1 VHYKR
6 LRACVHLPAATPAL
20 CRPIIVAGGV
30 LALGV
35 LWEDCG
41 RGMLVRQGRKADGSA
56 TIEGKLVMPKMSDRE
71 KLADLAAKCRKIA
84 EEIEATRQR
93 MRERYSAIVT
103 ALPVETYSERE
114 FREAMGLLVKLDA
127 STAIAALKTAAPRP

>member
-1 VHYKR
+1 
-6 LRACVHLPAATPAL
+6 
-20 CRPIIVAGGV
+20 
-30 LALGV
+30 
-35 LWEDCG
+35 
-41 RGMLVRQGRKADGSA
+41 
-56 TIEGKLVMPKMSDRE
+56 MPKMSDRE
-71 KLADLAAKCRKIA
+71 KLADLAAKSRKIA

-127 STAIAALKTAAPRP
+127 SAAIAALKTAAPRP